1 MTLRKEQE
9 QGDAGFTLLELLM
22 VVAIIG
28 IIAAVAIPGLLRA
41 RQVGNEA
48 SAVGSM
54 RAINSAQASYAASCG
69 GNGYANSLTDLAT
82 PAALGGATFVGPDLA
97 ANGVQKSGYAFSV
110 VAGLNVQPVLLAAD
124 TCNGT
129 ASFTTYHATATPLL
143 VGVSGSRAFAT
154 NNVGVV
160 YQNFTGAAIAAN
172 LAGATV
178 LN

>member
-1 MTLRKEQE
+1 VKIRETQ
-9 QGDAGFTLLELLM
+9 AGFTLLELVT

-28 IIAAVAIPGLLRA
+28 ILAAVAIPGLLRA

-54 RAINSAQASYAASCG
+54 RAINSGQVSYAASCG

-82 PAALGGATFVGPDLA
+82 PAALGGSTFISPDLA
-97 ANGVQKSGYAFSV
+97 VNGAQKSGYVFTL

-129 ASFTTYHATATPLL
+129 ASFTTYHATATPTI
-143 VGVSGSRAFAT
+143 VAVTGSRAFAT

-160 YQNFTGAAIAAN
+160 YQNFTGAVIAAN

-178 LN
+178 VN